1 MVSRN
6 LEQVVEWILARHPEI
21 QDIDPC
27 DDLIESRLID
37 SLSFMELIILI
48 ERLTGTPIE
57 VAEININDFRS
68 LNNIE
73 QSFFAESHAKPR
85 R

>member
-1 MVSRN
+1 MSRN
-6 LEQVVEWILARHPEI
+6 LEQVVEWILARHPEA
-21 QDIDPC
+21 QDIDPD
-27 DDLIESRLID
+27 DDLIDNRLID

-57 VAEININDFRS
+57 VAKININDFRS

-73 QSFFAESHAKPR
+73 QSFFVESHARPLR
-85 R
+85 